1 MSHRNALLNLS
12 ILCAGLTSPAAPA
25 LAQLDEEPPERVL
38 ITASL
43 LGAVRTDLLGSS
55 ATILDPIELENRQ
68 TRIVS
73 DVLRD
78 VPGVAVNRLGPV
90 GQYTQI
96 RLRGAEGD
104 HTLALIDGI
113 KVSDP
118 FAGGFDF
125 GTLIADEVARVEVLR
140 GEQSALY
147 GSDAIGGVIHY
158 ITLSGAEAP
167 GIRARAEGGSFGT
180 ANTALRVAGV
190 ADALDYALNAAFN
203 HTDGTIDNAQGTRE
217 LRAETLAL
225 SGKFTYAFAENFR
238 VRAEKL
244 STEQALRRSQEHQE
258 AMARAEAHQRTL
270 IEELNHR
277 VKNMLTVVNAMAR
290 QTLASNPA
298 PEDFS
303 DKFVRRIDALGRTHA
318 LLSREQWG
326 TVQMADIA
334 RESLEHFLVEDK
346 KRVML
351 EGPPVALDPKTAVAL
366 GIVFHELA
374 TNAVKHGA
382 LSNDS
387 GTVSVSWTF
396 NGDETVELQWQEDGG
411 PEVRQPSRAGFGSR
425 LIKLELTHELNGGA
439 ELIYEKSGL
448 RVAMEFPLI
457 NASPSA
463 QLKQGIA
470 Q

>member
-1 MSHRNALLNLS
+1 MAQTLPSDDSPLPSRQSGAPKASVLIVDDDERTTMAVRNALEQLGQTLVVANSGEEALQHLLQS
-12 ILCAGLTSPAAPA
+12 DFAVILLDVNMPDMDGYEVASYVRARKRTRHIPIVFLTA
-25 LAQLDEEPPERVL
+25 LYRDD
-38 ITASL
+38 THL
-43 LGAVRTDLLGSS
+43 LQAYSAGAVDMVFKPVDPQILRSKVQVFVDLYLK
-55 ATILDPIELENRQ
+55 Q
-68 TRIVS
+68 
-73 DVLRD
+73 
-78 VPGVAVNRLGPV
+78 
-90 GQYTQI
+90 
-96 RLRGAEGD
+96 AE
-104 HTLALIDGI
+104 
-113 KVSDP
+113 
-118 FAGGFDF
+118 
-125 GTLIADEVARVEVLR
+125 IAR
-140 GEQSALY
+140 
-147 GSDAIGGVIHY
+147 
-158 ITLSGAEAP
+158 EA
-167 GIRARAEGGSFGT
+167 
-180 ANTALRVAGV
+180 
-190 ADALDYALNAAFN
+190 
-203 HTDGTIDNAQGTRE
+203 E
-217 LRAETLAL
+217 LRHRLQE
-225 SGKFTYAFAENFR
+225 ENFR

-290 QTLASNPA
+290 QTLATNPA
-298 PEDFS
+298 PEEFCQ
-303 DKFVRRIDALGRTHA
+303 KFVRRIDALGRTHA

-326 TVQMADIA
+326 AVQMADIA

-346 KRVML
+346 KRVVL
-351 EGPPVALDPKTAVAL
+351 KGPPVALDPKTAVAL

-396 NGDETVELQWQEDGG
+396 NGDEAVALQWLENGG

-439 ELIYEKSGL
+439 ELIYEKTGL
-448 RVAMEFPLI
+448 KVAMEFPLVS
-457 NASPSA
+457 ATPSA